1 MDRSGC
7 ARPSGIQRQAFNI
20 SGGSPASICPQSL
33 ILLDRV
39 GFDSAT
45 MLRQCVQ
52 VGNRKR
58 ISDMSISRIFVSTI
72 VITFAVASLANAQ
85 EPATTKP
92 EPALDVTSMDRTVD
106 PCVDFFQYSCGGWI
120 KSNPIPPDQSSW
132 DTYSKMQDENRARLR
147 GILEAAAVADA
158 KRDAAAQ
165 KIGDYYSSCTDEKAI
180 EAKSDEPLKPELDRI
195 AHLASKKELAD
206 VAAAMVDDNVLFR
219 FNSTQDFRDA
229 DQVIAEADQGGLG
242 LPDRDYYLKEDK
254 KSVDLRQAYAAHV
267 EKMFELLGDKPAVA
281 ASEAQTVMRIETA
294 LAKGSMTRVERREP
308 KNLDHKMTSSEFEKI
323 APDFEWQVYFT
334 KVGLPSVSS
343 LNVASPGFFK
353 ALNAEIEKENLADW
367 KIYLRWHL
375 VHAYAPFLSSAF
387 LNENFAF
394 YGKTLQGQQELQP
407 RWKRCTEYVDDDLG
421 EALGQVYVEKYFS
434 PQAKQEALKMVH
446 EIDAAMA
453 QDIDSLSWMSATTK
467 QQALVK
473 LRGMANKIGYPDKW
487 RDYSKLEI
495 VRGDELGNVE
505 RARQFEFARQLA
517 KIGKPLDRGEWDMTP
532 PTVNAYYDPQMN
544 DINFPAGVLQPP
556 AFDPKSDAA
565 PNYGD
570 TGGTIGHELTHGFDD
585 EGRQFDAHGNLR
597 DWWTADDAKEF
608 QQRASCIS
616 NQYSTYTI
624 IDDIKINGKL
634 TLGEDVA
641 DLGGLILAY
650 IAWKEDTKAQ
660 NLQPIDDLTPDQR
673 FFVGYGQS
681 WCGQTRDETKR
692 LRATVDPH
700 SPEKY
705 RTNGVVSNMPEFQEA
720 FHCKAG
726 APMVNQNRCR
736 VW

>member
-1 MDRSGC
+1 
-7 ARPSGIQRQAFNI
+7 
-20 SGGSPASICPQSL
+20 
-33 ILLDRV
+33 
-39 GFDSAT
+39 
-45 MLRQCVQ
+45 
-52 VGNRKR
+52 
-58 ISDMSISRIFVSTI
+58 MSISRIFASAI
-72 VITFAVASLANAQ
+72 VITLAVASLANAQ
-85 EPATTKP
+85 ESTSTKP
-92 EPALDVTSMDRTVD
+92 EPALDVTSMDRAVD

-120 KSNPIPPDQSSW
+120 KSNPLPPDQSSW

-147 GILEAAAVADA
+147 GILEAAAAPDP
-158 KRDAAAQ
+158 KRDAATQ

-180 EAKSDEPLKPELDRI
+180 EAKGGEPLKPELDRI

-206 VAAAMVDDNVLFR
+206 EAAAMVDDNVLFR
-219 FNSTQDFRDA
+219 FDSSQDFRDA

-254 KSVDLRQAYAAHV
+254 KSVDLRQAYVAHV
-267 EKMFELLGDKPAVA
+267 EKMFELLGDKPATSA
-281 ASEAQTVMRIETA
+281 TEAQTVMRIETA

-308 KNLDHKMTSSEFEKI
+308 KNLDHKMSSSEFEKI
-323 APDFEWQVYFT
+323 APDFQWQVYFT
-334 KVGLPSVSS
+334 KVGLPSVAS

-353 ALNAEIEKENLADW
+353 ALNAEIEKGSLADW

-375 VHAYAPFLSSAF
+375 VHADAPFLSSAF

-434 PQAKQEALKMVH
+434 PEAKQEALKMVK
-446 EIDAAMA
+446 EIDTAMA

-532 PTVNAYYDPQMN
+532 PTVNAYYNPQMN

-556 AFDPKSDAA
+556 AFDPNSDAA

-597 DWWTADDAKEF
+597 DWWTAEDGKEF
-608 QQRASCIS
+608 VQRASCIS

-650 IAWKEDTKAQ
+650 MAWKEDTKGQ
-660 NLQPIDDLTPDQR
+660 NLPPIDDLTPDQR

-736 VW
+736 IW